1 METRALPVYAA
12 GEIEVPFV
20 IAGMDELIGSDTRF
34 EPHSHPTHELL
45 WNERGASSA
54 TIGSQTWTIT
64 PTIGLWIPA
73 GLLHWGIMPTG
84 TWYRTAHFGID
95 HAPSLSD
102 GPVAVEMT
110 PLLRLLLDR
119 LADDSLQPASR
130 SLTENMVI
138 DVLVPAEHELL
149 VRVPVSQLLRPIVE
163 AIGEDPSD
171 PRTLSDWAT
180 ELGVSRRT
188 VTRAFRAETGLS
200 FGRWVAAVRAQHAV
214 MLLGHGVELG
224 EVAEQLGYRSASA
237 FGAAFRR
244 VTGATPASF
253 RAG

>member
-1 METRALPVYAA
+1 MESRSLPIYAA
-12 GEIEVPFV
+12 GAIDVPFV
-20 IAGMDELIGSDTRF
+20 IAGMDELIGRDTRF
-34 EPHSHPTHELL
+34 EEHSHPTHELL

-64 PTIGLWIPA
+64 PSIGLWIPA
-73 GLLHWGIMPTG
+73 GRLHWGIMPTG

-95 HAPSLSD
+95 HAPLLSD
-102 GPVAVEMT
+102 GAVAVEMT

-119 LADDSLQPASR
+119 LTDESLDGASR
-130 SLTENMVI
+130 SLTEKMVI
-138 DVLVPAEHELL
+138 DVLAPAEHELL
-149 VRVPVSQLLRPIVE
+149 VQVPTSPLLRPIVE
-163 AIGEDPSD
+163 VVGEDPSD
-171 PRTLSDWAT
+171 PRTLSDWAE

-200 FGRWVAAVRAQHAV
+200 FGRWVAAVRAQRAV
-214 MLLGHGVELG
+214 ILLGHGLELA
-224 EVAEQLGYRSASA
+224 EVAERMGYRSVSA

-244 VTGATPASF
+244 VTGATPATF